1 MTDRKLLYDTS
12 EGPKEY
18 TITSGVPQG
27 SVLGPLI
34 WNVMSDGILRL
45 RNSKCTTI
53 IGYAGDIAIVVVA
66 KKLHEME
73 ATCASMILSVR
84 TWLQKAGLELAEHK
98 TEAVLIS
105 SRKKVESINIRV
117 GGHVIQSNTHIRYL
131 GVVLDHRLN
140 FKRHMEKTSEKAA
153 RVSL

>member
-1 MTDRKLLYDTS
+1 MF
-12 EGPKEY
+12 
-18 TITSGVPQG
+18 
-27 SVLGPLI
+27 
-34 WNVMSDGILRL
+34 DGILRL
-45 RNSKCTTI
+45 KNPKDTPI
-53 IGYAGDIAIVVVA
+53 IGYADDIAIVVVA

-73 ATCASMILSVR
+73 ASFASRILSVR

-98 TEAVLIS
+98 TKAVLIS
-105 SRKKVESINIRV
+105 SRKKVESINIRDEE
-117 GGHVIQSNTHIRYL
+117 HVIQSNTHIRYL